1 MRAAEL
7 DEDASVS
14 CAASPGS
21 TEHFSFNSLDWAAV
35 ATGYSG
41 EGDTGG
47 VAFSQGESTK
57 RHKKLAL
64 GWKSNSVN
72 ALHRDRRGKPAP
84 PLRVSSSARD

>member
-21 TEHFSFNSLDWAAV
+21 TEHFSAFQLQFPGLSCC
-35 ATGYSG
+35 SG